1 MDRGAWWA
9 IVHGVEESHTTEHIH
24 RGVYVWSQKNSKDK
38 AMYKLTPSL
47 TVSPDSSVFP
57 LRKKNQWSVGQ
68 ILVHFEALH
77 AGTLSRSS
85 CIRLF
90 ANLSDC
96 SLPGSSVHKILQA
109 RTLEWVAT
117 PSSRGSSQPK
127 DWNRVCYVSCIEFFT
142 TSTTWE
148 AL

>member
-1 MDRGAWWA
+1 
-9 IVHGVEESHTTEHIH
+9 
-24 RGVYVWSQKNSKDK
+24 
-38 AMYKLTPSL
+38 MYKLTPSL

-68 ILVHFEALH
+68 ILVHFKALH
-77 AGTLSRSS
+77 AGTLSCSS

-96 SLPGSSVHKILQA
+96 SPLGSSVHNILQA
-109 RTLEWVAT
+109 RTLDWVAT

-127 DWNRVCYVSCIEFFT
+127 D
-142 TSTTWE
+142 
-148 AL
+148 

>member
-1 MDRGAWWA
+1 M
-9 IVHGVEESHTTEHIH
+9 
-24 RGVYVWSQKNSKDK
+24 WSQKNSKDK

-68 ILVHFEALH
+68 ILVHFKALH

-90 ANLSDC
+90 A
-96 SLPGSSVHKILQA
+96 KTFQ
-109 RTLEWVAT
+109 TVAH
-117 PSSRGSSQPK
+117 
-127 DWNRVCYVSCIEFFT
+127 
-142 TSTTWE
+142 
-148 AL
+148 